1 MVETKSTRTPSPERH
16 ALLHGL
22 GLAVRAR
29 RTALG
34 FTLRELSRRAGVSER
49 FLVQL
54 EAGDGN
60 ISVARL
66 HDVAVALDTTAATLL
81 TEAPERGNAEVP
93 RRTIAL
99 LGLRGAGKSAIGRRA
114 AQATGLPFVELD
126 EMVEQRAGTN
136 LRELF
141 EMHGAQYFR
150 ETERAALREV
160 LARGEPVV
168 LATSGGIVT
177 DHETFE
183 LLRREATTVW
193 LKARPE
199 DHWDRVVA
207 QGDARPMANRSDAM
221 DDLRKLLR
229 ARGPLYERAQHVVD
243 TSALGLDRA
252 VKAVVRA
259 AAGGSAPSPTSRA

>member
-1 MVETKSTRTPSPERH
+1 MPRQHH

-22 GLAVRAR
+22 GQAVRAR
-29 RTALG
+29 RTLLG
-34 FTLRELSRRAGVSER
+34 FTLRELSARAAVSER

-54 EAGDGN
+54 EAGEGN

-66 HDVAVALDTTAATLL
+66 HDVAIALETTAAALL
-81 TEAPERGNAEVP
+81 AAAPEQSRAKGP
-93 RRTIAL
+93 RNTIAL
-99 LGLRGAGKSAIGRRA
+99 LGLRGAGKSTVGRRA
-114 AQATGLPFVELD
+114 AQALGMPFVELD
-126 EMVEQRAGTN
+126 AVVEQRAGTS

-141 EMHGAQYFR
+141 ELHGAQYFR

-177 DHETFE
+177 DHETYE
-183 LLRREATTVW
+183 LLRRETITIW

-199 DHWDRVVA
+199 DHWERVVA

-243 TSALGLDRA
+243 TSTIAVDRA

-259 AAGGSAPSPTSRA
+259 AAG

>member
-1 MVETKSTRTPSPERH
+1 MTPPRH
-16 ALLHGL
+16 ALLQGL
-22 GLAVRAR
+22 GQAVRAR
-29 RTALG
+29 RTAQG
-34 FTLRELSRRAGVSER
+34 FTLRELSKRAGVSER

-54 EAGDGN
+54 EGGSGN

-66 HDVAVALDTTAATLL
+66 HDVAIALDTTAATLL
-81 TEAPERGNAEVP
+81 TEAPEHGRGLTT
-93 RRTIAL
+93 RRTLAL
-99 LGLRGAGKSAIGRRA
+99 LGLRGAGKTTIGQRA
-114 AQATGLPFVELD
+114 ARATGLPFVELD
-126 EMVEQRAGTN
+126 AVVERRAGTN

-141 EMHGAQYFR
+141 ELHGAHYFR

-160 LARGEPVV
+160 LSRGEPVV

-177 DHETFE
+177 DHDTFE
-183 LLRREATTVW
+183 LLRRETTTVW

-243 TSALGLDRA
+243 TSALGLERA

-259 AAGGSAPSPTSRA
+259 AAAA